1 MAAVKDRVRAR
12 LEALNLVPTNR
23 KGGAAELRTGL
34 HCAII
39 EVGSSALPQ
48 EARSHI
54 LKLLEAAMASFQ
66 QKSPGKHRVP
76 LNRAVSYLQPVL
88 PSADVEVQ
96 GGGSGQLA
104 AASTA
109 VTRSKRAAKVK
120 EDRARARASAAI
132 GTVFRARP
140 RTVQSGSAVRRPLR
154 TRAAKPMKRPGAA

>member
-1 MAAVKDRVRAR
+1 MAAVSDQVRAR

-88 PSADVEVQ
+88 LSADVEVQ

-109 VTRSKRAAKVK
+109 VSRSRRAAKVK
-120 EDRARARASAAI
+120 EDRARAKAAASF
-132 GTVFRARP
+132 GTVLRARP
-140 RTVQSGSAVRRPLR
+140 RTGQSTSAVRRPLR
-154 TRAAKPMKRPGAA
+154 TRADRPMKRPGAA

>member
-1 MAAVKDRVRAR
+1 MAAVRDQVRAR

-48 EARSHI
+48 EARGHI
-54 LKLLEAAMASFQ
+54 LRLLEAAMASFQ

-76 LNRAVSYLQPVL
+76 LNRAVSYLQPKL
-88 PSADVEVQ
+88 LSADVEVQ

-104 AASTA
+104 ATSKA

-120 EDRARARASAAI
+120 EDRARAKASASI

-140 RTVQSGSAVRRPLR
+140 RTGQSASAMRRPLR
-154 TRAAKPMKRPGAA
+154 THADKPMKRPSAA